1 MRNPSEFKKN
11 TGDFE
16 KSIDNKNVLERFL
29 RNNKPKIEKEDDN
42 E

>member
-1 MRNPSEFKKN
+1 MRNPSEFKKS

-16 KSIDNKNVLERFL
+16 RSIDKKNVLERFL
-29 RNNKPKIEKEDDN
+29 RNNKPKIEKEDDF